1 MNRGLKITLIIFGS
15 LAVAGGVT
23 IAILRRKRKKEE
35 QEEKI
40 RKELQNAQELEKINE
55 NISVQ
60 DKPVATSTNVVPVRN
75 LDKVINNAFAE
86 IKGVNLIPAQK
97 SSDPV
102 LGHPYA
108 EGYAN
113 IRSSAEVNNAQ
124 GWWIDGNIDN
134 LLGKVS
140 TGQNIGTIV
149 SEKYDEMTPKMRWFN
164 VNLAKPI
171 GGSKTGWVRGDNVT
185 FKSFPKK
192 KSSFDGAFVQK
203 FNTSYPLGSDVFPHP
218 NWMLGYS
225 QYSNDVM
232 SDFEGNLNLDL

>member
-1 MNRGLKITLIIFGS
+1 MNKGLKITLIIVGS
-15 LAVAGGVT
+15 LAVASGVT
-23 IAILRRKRKKEE
+23 IAILRIIRKKKEA
-35 QEEKI
+35 KDKVI
-40 RKELQNAQELEKINE
+40 KELENAQQLEQINE

-60 DKPVATSTNVVPVRN
+60 EKPVVTSTNVVPVRN
-75 LDKVINNAFAE
+75 LDKVLNNSFAE
-86 IKGVNLIPAQK
+86 IKGVNLLPAQK

-108 EGYAN
+108 EGFAN
-113 IRSSAEVNNAQ
+113 IRETPEVNNAQ
-124 GWWIDGNIDN
+124 GWWIDANIDN

-140 TGQNIGTIV
+140 AGQNIGKII
-149 SEKYDEMTPKMRWFN
+149 SEQYDNMTPKMRWFN
-164 VNLAKPI
+164 VTLSKPI

-225 QYSNDVM
+225 QYSNNVT